1 MAEAESGGERTE
13 EPTAKKLSDAR
24 KKGQIARSKELG
36 TMFVLVGSAAG
47 MMLVGSS
54 LVDAMSLMM
63 TRLFSITRQEA
74 MDVHALFSV
83 IRESAVVIVTPLAWL
98 FAIIMLAAF
107 IGNTLLGGI
116 SFSWEA
122 MAPKASKL
130 SPLAGFK
137 RMFGVQAAVELLKSI
152 LKFFVV
158 CIVAFLLLSGLFE
171 QILGLS
177 LEAIPI
183 NFSHAVTL
191 LLGMFMALTFSL
203 IIIAIIDAPYQ
214 VWNHNRQLK
223 MTKQEV
229 KDEMKN
235 TEGSPEIKGR
245 IRRTQY
251 EMSQRRMM
259 SDVPESDVVITNPT
273 HFSVALKYD
282 AEQGGAPRVIAKGI
296 DEMALHIRTIAKEH
310 NVEIIQSPALA
321 RSLYYTAEV
330 NEDIPEEL
338 FAAVAQV
345 LAFIYQL
352 NEHKKGKAKRPL
364 PIAKNLPIPDEF
376 KY

>member
-1 MAEAESGGERTE
+1 MAESDSGERSE

-36 TMFVLVGSAAG
+36 TMFVLLGTASA
-47 MMLVGSS
+47 MLVVGNS
-54 LVDAMSLMM
+54 LVDAMLGMM
-63 TRLFSITRQEA
+63 KRLFSLSRQEA
-74 MDVHALFSV
+74 MDLNALFKVIGDSV
-83 IRESAVVIVTPLAWL
+83 GSVMPPLLWIFFIIVV
-98 FAIIMLAAF
+98 AAF
-107 IGNTLLGGI
+107 IGNTMLGGM
-116 SFSWEA
+116 SFSWAA

-130 SPLAGFK
+130 SPKAGFK
-137 RMFGVQAAVELLKSI
+137 RMFGAQAAIELIKSL

-158 CIVAFLLLSGLFE
+158 FIVAFLLLTGLFE

-183 NFSHAVTL
+183 NFSHAVKL
-191 LLGMFMALTFSL
+191 LLGMFLTLSL
-203 IIIAIIDAPYQ
+203 SLAIIAIVDAPYQ

-223 MTKQEV
+223 MTKQEI
-229 KDEMKN
+229 KDEHKN

-259 SDVPESDVVITNPT
+259 SEVPESDVVITNPT
-273 HFSVALKYD
+273 HYSVALKYD
-282 AEQGGAPRVIAKGI
+282 AKVGGAPVLSAKGI
-296 DEMALHIRTIAKEH
+296 DQMALHIRTIAKEH

-321 RSLYYTAEV
+321 RSIYYTAEAGD
-330 NEDIPEEL
+330 EIPEEL
-338 FAAVAQV
+338 FAAVAQI

-352 NEHKKGKAKRPL
+352 EEHKKGRAKRPS
-364 PIAKNLPIPDEF
+364 AVSKNLPIPDDF
-376 KY
+376 RY